1 MNIIRRRRPRVAF
14 SQIPNAVLR
23 DYRLSWRARG
33 LLAELLSYPADYV
46 ISVDELVKRARRV
59 SGAPEG
65 RDAMRAAVRE
75 LKNVGYIVSTRRQD
89 AQGRW
94 VTEVEVTDDP
104 AYDMPNPTLDS
115 AAVTPAHKPDADVSA
130 GRTDDGIPGVGE
142 PGVGSPGG
150 IKKTEKNTE
159 ISSSSYSSSNAN
171 ESADDH
177 GRNEEEEEKKT
188 KEATKET
195 SSPIEGT
202 GSPLT
207 GESDSTPQG
216 TRKKPLEALIVDE
229 CGATPE
235 EAADLINH
243 IRRRGEA
250 KLSLSGYVRHLV
262 ANGDMAERL
271 RSLRAAREVPT
282 SRHPAGELK
291 CGLHHTPMPGGTC
304 ICCAADIKAGD
315 TDDVVAYYRSLAPVE
330 RDARADLRRLLES
343 WGVAAQRTS

>member
-1 MNIIRRRRPRVAF
+1 MNKIRRRRPRVAF

-46 ISVDELVKRARRV
+46 ISVDELVRRARRV
-59 SGAPEG
+59 SGATEG

-75 LKNVGYIVSTRRQD
+75 LKNVGYIVSTKRQD

-104 AYDMPNPTLDS
+104 AYDMPNPPLDS
-115 AAVTPAHKPDADVSA
+115 AAVTPAHEPDADVSA

-142 PGVGSPGG
+142 PGVGEPGVN
-150 IKKTEKNTE
+150 KNTEKKTE
-159 ISSSSYSSSNAN
+159 ISSSSYSSSIAS

-177 GRNEEEEEKKT
+177 GRKEEEEEKET
-188 KEATKET
+188 KETT

-207 GESDSTPQG
+207 SGSDSTSQG

-243 IRRRGEA
+243 IRRTGEA
-250 KLSLSGYVRHLV
+250 RLSLSGYVRHLV
-262 ANGDMAERL
+262 ANGDMEERL
-271 RSLRAAREVPT
+271 RRLRAARTALTP
-282 SRHPAGELK
+282 RRPADELK
-291 CGLHHTPMPGGTC
+291 CALHRTPMPGGTC

-315 TDDVVAYYRSLAPVE
+315 ADDVVDYYRSLTPEE
-330 RDARADLRRLLES
+330 RDARADLKHLLES
-343 WGVAAQRTS
+343 RGLIGSGAYS